1 MWSAIPS
8 TADRSTS
15 QKCQQRKTLDREGIC
30 AGIIRIASMLLGE
43 TASVCSAHLAFAE
56 DVGGY
61 PASQPNPFEGTI
73 VYG

>member
-1 MWSAIPS
+1 MRWDHPNRFHAAWRDGKRLS
-8 TADRSTS
+8 DN
-15 QKCQQRKTLDREGIC
+15 
-30 AGIIRIASMLLGE
+30 
-43 TASVCSAHLAFAE
+43 CSAHLAFAE